1 MMKQYA
7 VYYLTA
13 TCELKIFFLESDTK
27 VKAREG
33 FKSIVKSW
41 DYDKDA
47 PFGLTGCR
55 IVEVADMVVA
65 LDENGNEI
73 LEWGEPKKLSAASA
87 AKVAK
92 RQAKYAQRQID
103 LSIMEA
109 IKNAK
114 KEAKENT
121 GSGNRYVF
129 VSNGYQTAYM
139 GGDKNDDPSGHVFES
154 GPITIGILRNAVSDP
169 DADGREVYVEGR
181 YDSAESLYAH
191 INYYEYEPGEYWS
204 VDIGIGNPEGK
215 LGIREDD

>member
-13 TCELKIFFLESDTK
+13 ICELETFFLESDTK

-33 FKSIVKSW
+33 FKSLSKALS
-41 DYDKDA
+41 YNGDA

-55 IVEVADMVVA
+55 VVEVVDVVN
-65 LDENGNEI
+65 D
-73 LEWGEPKKLSAASA
+73 EPKKLSAASA

-109 IKNAK
+109 IKDAK
-114 KEAKENT
+114 KEARENT
-121 GSGNRYVF
+121 GSGNDYVF
-129 VSNGYQTAYM
+129 VGNGWDTAYIEEH
-139 GGDKNDDPSGHVFES
+139 GLTRDPTNSGHDFGS
-154 GPITIGILRNAVSDP
+154 GPITIGVLRNAVSNP
-169 DADGREVYVEGR
+169 DAEGRMVLIEGR
-181 YDSAESLYAH
+181 YDSAESFYAYTDPRSPY
-191 INYYEYEPGEYWS
+191 NGDYEVGEYWS

-215 LGIREDD
+215 LGIREEEVS